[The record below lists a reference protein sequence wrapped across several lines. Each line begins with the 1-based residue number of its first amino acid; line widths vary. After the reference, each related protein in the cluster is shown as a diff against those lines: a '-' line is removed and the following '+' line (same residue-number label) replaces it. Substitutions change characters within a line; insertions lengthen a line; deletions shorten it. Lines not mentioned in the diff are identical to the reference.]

1 MRLNVTYQSNYVV
14 DAVMGALRP
23 ESRAEVYSVAGRAVM
38 NHVQRH
44 IRSYMRTKHGSAH
57 ARGAR
62 PTGHYEKGAAAITMT
77 ADQSGAEVRIPIPGL
92 KRAWEDMP
100 IRPGPGKDFLTLPKA
115 AIAYGRK
122 VTEVRALGWKV
133 FRPAAQGAHLTQKSP
148 RQYSEYQNIYLGY
161 KGDEAPTLLYT
172 LVDGVV
178 QRRDPSLLPSQGEI
192 AETGWNA
199 IWKHIQKAVAK
210 ARQGGLK

>member
-1 MRLNVTYQSNYVV
+1 MRLNVTFQSNYVV

-44 IRSYMRTKHGSAH
+44 IRSYMRTKHTSAH
-57 ARGAR
+57 MLGAR

-92 KRAWEDMP
+92 RRAWEDMP
-100 IRPGPGKDFLTLPKA
+100 IRPGPGKRALTLPRA
-115 AIAYGRK
+115 AVAYGRT
-122 VTEVRALGWKV
+122 VAEVRALGWTV
-133 FRPAAQGAHLTQKSP
+133 FRPKGTNWLMGSHEGDKS
-148 RQYSEYQNIYLGY
+148 
-161 KGDEAPTLLYT
+161 ATLLYT
-172 LVDGVV
+172 LVGGVV
-178 QRRDPSLLPSQGEI
+178 QRRDPSLLPAQGEI
-192 AETGWNA
+192 AATGWAA

>member
-1 MRLNVTYQSNYVV
+1 MRLNVTFQSNYVV

-23 ESRAEVYSVAGRAVM
+23 ESRAEVNSVAGRAVM

-44 IRSYMRTKHGSAH
+44 IRAYMRTKHASAH
-57 ARGAR
+57 MLGAR

-77 ADQSGAEVRIPIPGL
+77 ADQSGAEVRVPIPGL
-92 KRAWEDMP
+92 RRAWEDVE
-100 IRPGPGKDFLTLPKA
+100 IRPGPGKRALTLPRA
-115 AIAYGRK
+115 AIAYGRT
-122 VTEVRALGWKV
+122 VAEVRALGWTV
-133 FRPAAQGAHLTQKSP
+133 FRP
-148 RQYSEYQNIYLGY
+148 
-161 KGDEAPTLLYT
+161 KGTNWLMGTKDGDDSATLLYT
-172 LVDGVV
+172 LVGGVV

-192 AETGWNA
+192 AATGWDA

>member
-1 MRLNVTYQSNYVV
+1 MRLNVTFQSNYVV

-44 IRSYMRTKHGSAH
+44 IRSYMRTKHTSAH
-57 ARGAR
+57 MLGAR
-62 PTGHYEKGAAAITMT
+62 PTGHYEKGAAAITST
-77 ADQSGAEVRIPIPGL
+77 ADSSGAVVRIPIPGID
-92 KRAWEDMP
+92 RAWNDIQ
-100 IRPGPGKDFLTLPKA
+100 IRPGPGKRALTLPRA
-115 AIAYGRK
+115 AIAYGLK
-122 VTEVRALGWKV
+122 VKDVEKDGWKV
-133 FRPAAQGAHLTQKSP
+133 FRPKGTNWLMGT
-148 RQYSEYQNIYLGY
+148 
-161 KGDEAPTLLYT
+161 KGDDKTTLTLLYT
-172 LVDGVV
+172 LVGGVV

>member
-1 MRLNVTYQSNYVV
+1 MRLNVTFQSNYVV

-57 ARGAR
+57 ALGAR
-62 PTGHYEKGAAAITMT
+62 PTGHYEKGAAAITMS
-77 ADQSGAEVRIPIPGL
+77 ADQSGAEVRVPIPGL

-100 IRPGPGKDFLTLPKA
+100 IRPGPGKRALTLPRA
-115 AIAYGRK
+115 AVAYGRT
-122 VTEVRALGWKV
+122 VAEVRALGWTV
-133 FRPAAQGAHLTQKSP
+133 FKP
-148 RQYSEYQNIYLGY
+148 
-161 KGDEAPTLLYT
+161 KGTNWLMGTKGGDKATLTLLYT
-172 LVDGVV
+172 LVGGVV
-178 QRRDPSLLPSQGEI
+178 QRRDPSLLPPQGEI
-192 AETGWNA
+192 AATGWNA

>member
-1 MRLNVTYQSNYVV
+1 MRINVTFQSNYVV

-44 IRSYMRTKHGSAH
+44 IRSYMRTKHTSAH
-57 ARGAR
+57 MLGAR

-92 KRAWEDMP
+92 RRAWEDVE
-100 IRPGPGKDFLTLPKA
+100 IRPGPGKRALTLPRA
-115 AIAYGRK
+115 AIAYGRT
-122 VTEVRALGWKV
+122 VAEVRALGWTV
-133 FRPAAQGAHLTQKSP
+133 FRPKGTNWLMGSHEGDKS
-148 RQYSEYQNIYLGY
+148 
-161 KGDEAPTLLYT
+161 ATLLYT
-172 LVDGVV
+172 LVGGVV
-178 QRRDPSLLPSQGEI
+178 QRRDPSLLPAQGEI
-192 AETGWNA
+192 AATGWAA

>member
-1 MRLNVTYQSNYVV
+1 MRLNVTFQSNYVV
-14 DAVMGALRP
+14 DAVMGALKP

-44 IRSYMRTKHGSAH
+44 IRSYMRTKHTTAH
-57 ARGAR
+57 MLGAR
-62 PTGHYEKGAAAITMT
+62 PTGHYEKGAAAITMS

-92 KRAWEDMP
+92 RRAWEDVQ
-100 IRPGPGKDFLTLPKA
+100 IRPGPGKRALTLPRA
-115 AIAYGRK
+115 AVAYGRT
-122 VTEVRALGWKV
+122 VAEVRALGWTV
-133 FRPAAQGAHLTQKSP
+133 FKPKGTNWLMGT
-148 RQYSEYQNIYLGY
+148 
-161 KGDEAPTLLYT
+161 KGDDKTPTLLYT
-172 LVDGVV
+172 LVGGVV